1 MNKYMYK
8 YMNQRMSDNLVW
20 LSQLRC
26 VLFNFFLKSTMQYFL
41 FWIEEIFFGNAKG
54 ENTGLSHKTYWKLQY
69 RNPRLVYLYVG

>member
-41 FWIEEIFFGNAKG
+41 F
-54 ENTGLSHKTYWKLQY
+54 
-69 RNPRLVYLYVG
+69 